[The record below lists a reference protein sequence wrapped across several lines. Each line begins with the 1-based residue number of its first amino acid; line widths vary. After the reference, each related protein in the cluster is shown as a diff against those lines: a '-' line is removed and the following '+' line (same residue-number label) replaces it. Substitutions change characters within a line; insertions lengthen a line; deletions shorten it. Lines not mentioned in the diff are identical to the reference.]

1 MQTWPDYNIKIRVGS
16 TPALIFIMRDSVL
29 EIRSSCGGTC
39 GSLGKVLSV

>member
-16 TPALIFIMRDSVL
+16 TPALIFIMQDNAL
-29 EIRSSCGGTC
+29 EIRSSCGCTC